1 MFFTKKLS
9 SSIKAA
15 KQNIQNK
22 FDFKR
27 IQMVEISRLK
37 FDEDFKELFAQEPEK
52 VERITQD
59 MKEHGFDKS
68 QPIIVTKDFSIL
80 DGNSRYL
87 ACKAAGISI
96 VPVVVKDFADKKE
109 ALKYELHLQLD
120 RRNLNDSQILAAFQR
135 LEELK
140 SAAKREGKST
150 DDFTDAKLAVQLN
163 KSERQIQKIREL
175 TKKADEKTLEKVASG
190 ELTINQAFVKLKQS
204 EKPKEQKPERSQEN
218 KNNEKLSIS
227 KSEFLKGVHF
237 ALDELANGKTA
248 EEILAAL

>member
-1 MFFTKKLS
+1 MIFKKKLNS
-9 SSIKAA
+9 TNKKEKHI
-15 KQNIQNK
+15 IQNR
-22 FDFKR
+22 FDSEE
-27 IQMVEISRLK
+27 IQMIKISSLK
-37 FDEDFKELFAQEPEK
+37 FDKDFKDLFAQEPEK
-52 VERITQD
+52 VERIVED
-59 MKEHGFDKS
+59 LKAHGFDRS

-80 DGNSRYL
+80 DGYSRYL
-87 ACKAAGISI
+87 ACKEAGISV

-150 DDFTDAKLAVQLN
+150 DDFTDAKLAAQLN

-190 ELTINQAFVKLKQS
+190 EFTINQAFVKLKQS
-204 EKPKEQKPERSQEN
+204 EKPKAETIN
-218 KNNEKLSIS
+218 KD
-227 KSEFLKGVHF
+227 EFCKGVRF

-248 EEILAAL
+248 AEILAAL

>member
-1 MFFTKKLS
+1 MIFFTKKLS
-9 SSIKAA
+9 TSFEAA

-22 FDFKR
+22 FDSER

-37 FDEDFKELFAQEPEK
+37 FDKDFKELFAQEPEK
-52 VERITQD
+52 LERIERD
-59 MKEHGFDKS
+59 LKEHGFDKS
-68 QPIIVTKDFSIL
+68 QPLIVTKDFSIL

-175 TKKADEKTLEKVASG
+175 TKKADEQTLEKVASG
-190 ELTINQAFVKLKQS
+190 AITINQAYSEVKKA
-204 EKPKEQKPERSQEN
+204 EHPNDN
-218 KNNEKLSIS
+218 KNNKNSSIN
-227 KSEFLKGVHF
+227 KSEFFKGVKF
-237 ALDELANGKTA
+237 ALDEIANGKTA
-248 EEILAAL
+248 KEILAAL